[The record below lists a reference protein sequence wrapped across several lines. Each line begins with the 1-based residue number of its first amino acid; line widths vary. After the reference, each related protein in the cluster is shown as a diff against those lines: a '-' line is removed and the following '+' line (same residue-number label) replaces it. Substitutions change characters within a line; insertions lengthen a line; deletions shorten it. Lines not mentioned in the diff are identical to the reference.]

1 MFRLAFGLALTLT
14 LASAASAD
22 VYRFVDSKGNV
33 QYTDKPALLPA
44 EKLAVQSRATDA
56 AEVDAGAAAERAR
69 TTTAD
74 AARQQAAAARADQ
87 NKANQLTATAKA
99 EQCVKARERNE
110 DRSDFANGFAAPA
123 KGRFSGVY
131 GSQRILNG
139 EPKSPHMGLDIAAP
153 TGTRISAPAPG
164 VVTLVHP
171 DMLLTGQSVIVDHG
185 HGVSSVYI
193 HMSRTD
199 VVLGQVLKAGD
210 PIGAIGMTG
219 RASGP
224 HLHWGLNWFE
234 VKLDPRLLLP
244 E

>member
-33 QYTDKPALLPA
+33 QYTAKPALLPA

-110 DRSDFANGFAAPA
+110 AYSTSKRLYETLPD
-123 KGRFSGVY
+123 
-131 GSQRILNG
+131 G
-139 EPKSPHMGLDIAAP
+139 ERRYLTDAELDEARAQ
-153 TGTRISAPAPG
+153 AE
-164 VVTLVHP
+164 
-171 DMLLTGQSVIVDHG
+171 
-185 HGVSSVYI
+185 
-193 HMSRTD
+193 
-199 VVLGQVLKAGD
+199 KAV
-210 PIGAIGMTG
+210 AEMC
-219 RASGP
+219 R
-224 HLHWGLNWFE
+224 
-234 VKLDPRLLLP
+234 
-244 E
+244 